1 MPRRF
6 KERLVVSTNTT
17 SPSSRPITVTRIR
30 VGDLLAGD
38 KRMPINVHLIDHPD
52 GRVLVDTGLTRLHP
66 EAADMDPRIQ
76 PWHELPSFDV
86 HTIDIVVNTHLHFDH
101 VGGNHLFPGK
111 PIYVQR
117 REFEE
122 AHAVD
127 YTILE
132 WVDAPGVTYTQMDV
146 QLQLLPGVRLR
157 PAPGHTDGS
166 QIVVVD
172 SDPRPMVICGD
183 TAVFYHQLDQPTSEG
198 QRLIRSLDPEAVWL
212 THEDQPW
219 QPRP

>member
-1 MPRRF
+1 M
-6 KERLVVSTNTT
+6 
-17 SPSSRPITVTRIR
+17 SSSISSASSCPITVTRIR

-38 KRMPINVHLIDHPD
+38 ERMPINVHLIDHPD

-66 EAADMDPRIQ
+66 DAADMDPRIE
-76 PWHELPSFDV
+76 PWHEQPSFDFDS
-86 HTIDIVVNTHLHFDH
+86 IDIVVNTHLHFDH
-101 VGGNHLFPGK
+101 VGGNHLFAGK

-127 YTILE
+127 FTILE
-132 WVDAPGVTYTQMDV
+132 WVDAPGVTYTQIDG
-146 QLQLLPGVRLR
+146 QHELLPGVRLL

-172 SDPRPMVICGD
+172 SGPRPTVICGD
-183 TAVFYHQLDQPTSEG
+183 TAVFYQQLDQPVSEG

-212 THEDQPW
+212 SHEDQPW
-219 QPRP
+219 QPPSAISDNPVA